1 MSVSPYVM
9 VSSTFYDLRQVRA
22 NLSKFISDEL
32 GYIPLLSELPSF
44 PINPDLNTIENC
56 RARVENNAD
65 IFVLVIGGRYG
76 SIDDETK
83 KSITNLE
90 FLAARQKGIPV
101 YAFVEQGILAVMPV
115 WKKNKEA
122 DFSGTVDTTQLFE
135 FLEKVMAQDKV
146 WTFPF
151 DSAQDIV
158 NILRMQLAYLFHESL
173 SLRTKL
179 SGKELPYYFHSLSPD
194 ALRLALEK
202 PDAWEY
208 RLFMRCWADAVAQ
221 HSNLLREY
229 REKLRLDLSE
239 PVPSIIAK
247 DWIYTRLHELKG
259 LVASVNTLLNESA
272 QKAFGPPGEPG
283 DVEEII
289 WVSQMFGQL
298 LETTFRWSKKIRCAH
313 VEEPFDKV
321 MPELALFADQI
332 ITELHVFPI
341 DSLTKIETAL
351 ASPNTEA
358 KQEVKLT
365 MTIEL
370 ANLDAYTKAFE
381 EIVSNYEI

>member
-32 GYIPLLSELPSF
+32 GYVPLLSELPSF

-56 RARVENNAD
+56 RERVENNAD

-101 YAFVEQGILAVMPV
+101 YAFVERGILAVMPV
-115 WKKNKEA
+115 WKKNKDA
-122 DFSGTVDTTQLFE
+122 DFSDTVDTTQLFE
-135 FLEKVMAQDKV
+135 FVEKVMAQDKV

-158 NILRMQLAYLFHESL
+158 NILRMQFAYLFHDSL
-173 SLRTKL
+173 RLRTKL
-179 SGKELPYYFHSLSPD
+179 TGKGLPSYFHSLSPD

-208 RLFMRCWADAVAQ
+208 RLFLRCWADAVAQ
-221 HSNLLREY
+221 RSNMLREY

-239 PVPSIIAK
+239 PVPSNIAK
-247 DWIYTRLHELKG
+247 DWLSTRLHELKG
-259 LVASVNTLLNESA
+259 LVDSANTLLNESA
-272 QKAFGPPGEPG
+272 QKAFGQPGEPG

-298 LETTFRWSKKIRCAH
+298 LEITFKWSKRIRCAH
-313 VEEPFDKV
+313 VEEPFDIL

-332 ITELHVFPI
+332 ITQLNVFPV
-341 DSLTKIETAL
+341 DSLMKIEAAL
-351 ASPNTEA
+351 ASANTEA
-358 KQEVKLT
+358 RQELKLT

-381 EIVSNYEI
+381 KIVSNQ

>member
-1 MSVSPYVM
+1 MSVTPYVM
-9 VSSTFYDLRQVRA
+9 VSSTFYDLRQIRA

-76 SIDDETK
+76 SIDDDTN

-90 FLAARQKGIPV
+90 FLAARKKGIPI
-101 YAFVEQGILAVMPV
+101 YAFVERGILSVIPV
-115 WKKNKEA
+115 WEKNKDA

-135 FLEKVMAQDKV
+135 FVEKVMSRDKV

-158 NILRMQLAYLFHESL
+158 NILRMQFAYLFQESL
-173 SLRTKL
+173 KLRSKIT
-179 SGKELPYYFHSLSPD
+179 GKEFPHYFHALSPS
-194 ALRLALEK
+194 ALRLSLEK
-202 PDAWEY
+202 PTAWEY
-208 RLFMRCWADAVAQ
+208 QLFMQCWADAVAQ
-221 HSNLLREY
+221 RSNLFREY

-239 PVPSIIAK
+239 PVPSYIAK
-247 DWIYTRLHELKG
+247 EWMSTRLHELMG
-259 LVASVNTLLNESA
+259 LVDSANRLLNDSA

-283 DVEEII
+283 NTEEII
-289 WVSQMFGQL
+289 WVSQAFGQL
-298 LETTFRWSKKIRCAH
+298 LETAYKWSKRIRCAH
-313 VEEPFDKV
+313 VEEPFDKL
-321 MPELALFADQI
+321 MPELALFADQL
-332 ITELHVFPI
+332 ITQLNNFPV
-341 DSLTKIETAL
+341 DCLKRIEDTL
-351 ASPNTEA
+351 ASANTEE
-358 KQEVKLT
+358 KLELKLT

-370 ANLDAYTKAFE
+370 ANLDAFNKALS
-381 EIVSNYEI
+381 EILSAQ